1 MLLLRNNF
9 SQITFYK
16 KGTTFC
22 VPFLNSKNFGID
34 MERIDIVNDNIRL
47 IVRTEGL
54 IFGTDAL
61 LLASYIDPARQYKT
75 AMEYGGGTGIVSLL
89 ALSRN
94 RVGEVFTLE
103 VQEEY
108 ASLIERNAKLNGLQ
122 ERLHAVLCDIREYKV
137 SPEGCVDLVFTNPPY
152 MKATTGKAN
161 EDDEKNIARHEIFG
175 TIYSFLESAKSHLK
189 YGGAFVCVY
198 RTDRLIDL
206 VDAMRKNQIEPKRMT
221 FVHANAT
228 AKPSMV
234 LVEGR
239 LGGGEGLVITAP
251 LMLYRDT
258 ENKEYTEEMT
268 YILEKGE
275 FPPAYYIQ
283 NKRKGCV

>member
-1 MLLLRNNF
+1 
-9 SQITFYK
+9 
-16 KGTTFC
+16 
-22 VPFLNSKNFGID
+22 

-61 LLASYIDPARQYKT
+61 LLASYLDPSRQYKR

-89 ALSRN
+89 ALSRG

-108 ASLIERNAKLNGLQ
+108 AKLIQRNADLNQLSD
-122 ERLHAVLCDIREYKV
+122 RLHAIHTDIREYKV

-152 MKATTGKAN
+152 MKATTGKGN
-161 EDDEKNIARHEIFG
+161 GEDEKNIARHEIFG
-175 TIYSFLESAKSHLK
+175 TIYSFLESAKTHLK
-189 YGGAFVCVY
+189 YGGAFACVY
-198 RTDRLIDL
+198 RTDRLSDL
-206 VDAMRKNQIEPKRMT
+206 ICAMRENRIEPKRMT
-221 FVHANAT
+221 LVHANIMS
-228 AKPSMV
+228 KPSMV

-239 LGGGEGLVITAP
+239 LGGGEGLTVTPP
-251 LMLYRDT
+251 LFIYRDD
-258 ENKEYTEEMT
+258 ENKEYTEQMT

-275 FPPAYYIQ
+275 FPQDYYIQ
-283 NKRKGCV
+283 NKRKSNE